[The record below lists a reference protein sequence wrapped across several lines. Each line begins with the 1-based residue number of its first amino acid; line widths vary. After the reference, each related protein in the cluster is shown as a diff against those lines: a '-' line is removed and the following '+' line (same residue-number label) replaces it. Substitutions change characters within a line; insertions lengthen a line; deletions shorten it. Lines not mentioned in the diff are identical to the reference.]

1 MLTIGTGIGGGL
13 ILRGQ
18 LYRGAIGAAAELGHM
33 VIDLDGPPCQGNC
46 PNRGCLESLASGT
59 ALARE
64 ALRIARE
71 RPDSGLG
78 RALADGRELGRAARH
93 RARPRRRRGRDRG
106 DRR

>member
-33 VIDLDGPPCQGNC
+33 VIEMDGPPCQGNC

-64 ALRIARE
+64 ALRIAARA
-71 RPDSGLG
+71 PGL
-78 RALADGRELGRAARH
+78 
-93 RARPRRRRGRDRG
+93 RPRPALPPTGASWPARS
-106 DRR
+106 